1 MKLQFSMVTVK
12 NFSIIIYLTEKMCI
26 FLIHIDVTLV
36 LIEELVF
43 KLTIY
48 KDKTSKSLFIFKFFI

>member
-1 MKLQFSMVTVK
+1 
-12 NFSIIIYLTEKMCI
+12 MCI

>member
-1 MKLQFSMVTVK
+1 MKGNCETPVY
-12 NFSIIIYLTEKMCI
+12 FSIIIYLTEKMCI